1 MNEKLLKYLT
11 ETEHVFQWSFFYS
24 LNAFDVNVTAPSFE
38 IIIII
43 KQDENPTENVFIKY
57 KVISVEKSNKI
68 IEEVWLDNT
77 RKNCHYDY
85 DKKELEKDL
94 MPKVVQFFNAISLDN
109 SKHCFEKIHLKE
121 IEEARNDYVDINSFH
136 LIETSK
142 VPKEQ
147 VYTLIKQLL
156 KFEIK
161 NNEIENN
168 NLLNIED
175 INELSFVDNN
185 AFMHEMIK
193 RETRKERMF
202 FLEMLKGQEK
212 EDWNSIVEL
221 NCGC

>member
-1 MNEKLLKYLT
+1 MTEKLLNYLT
-11 ETEHVFQWSFFYS
+11 KTKNSFQWSFFYS
-24 LNAFDVNVTAPSFE
+24 INAFDINLTAPSFE
-38 IIIII
+38 IIISI
-43 KQDENPTENVFIKY
+43 KQDEDPTENVFIKY
-57 KVISVEKSNKI
+57 KVISVEKSNEI

-85 DKKELEKDL
+85 DKKELEKEL
-94 MPKVVQFFNAISLDN
+94 IPKVVQFFNAISLDN
-109 SKHCFEKIHLKE
+109 SKHRFEKTYLKE
-121 IEEARNDYVDINSFH
+121 IEQARNDYVDINSFH
-136 LIETSK
+136 LKESSK
-142 VPKEQ
+142 IPKEQ

-175 INELSFVDNN
+175 VNELSFVDNN

-193 RETRKERMF
+193 RETRKERMS
-202 FLEMLKGQEK
+202 FLEILKGQEK
-212 EDWNSIVEL
+212 EDWVSIVEL

>member
-1 MNEKLLKYLT
+1 MTEKLLNYLT
-11 ETEHVFQWSFFYS
+11 KTKNSFQWSFFYS
-24 LNAFDVNVTAPSFE
+24 INAFDINLTAPSFE
-38 IIIII
+38 IIISI
-43 KQDENPTENVFIKY
+43 KQDEDPTENVFIKY
-57 KVISVEKSNKI
+57 KVISVEKSNEI

-85 DKKELEKDL
+85 DKKELEKEL
-94 MPKVVQFFNAISLDN
+94 IPKVVQFFNAISLDN
-109 SKHCFEKIHLKE
+109 STHRFEKTYLKE
-121 IEEARNDYVDINSFH
+121 IEQARNDYVDINSFH
-136 LIETSK
+136 LKESSK
-142 VPKEQ
+142 IPKEQ

-175 INELSFVDNN
+175 VNELSFVDNN

-193 RETRKERMF
+193 RETRKERMS
-202 FLEMLKGQEK
+202 FLEILKGQEK
-212 EDWNSIVEL
+212 EDWVSIVEL

>member
-185 AFMHEMIK
+185 AFMHEM
-193 RETRKERMF
+193 
-202 FLEMLKGQEK
+202 LKGQEK